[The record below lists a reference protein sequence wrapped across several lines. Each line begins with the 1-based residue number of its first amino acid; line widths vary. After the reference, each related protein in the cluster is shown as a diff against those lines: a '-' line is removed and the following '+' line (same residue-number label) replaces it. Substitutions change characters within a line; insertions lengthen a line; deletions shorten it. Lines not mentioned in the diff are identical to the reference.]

1 MSGRA
6 VERAA
11 VIVYHSSPIH
21 EPGSGDA
28 GGMTVYVRAVAVA
41 LADLGMTTDIFT
53 RATTEIPRAV
63 ELHPGV
69 RVIPIE
75 AGPLGAI
82 PKEDQHRHIPEF
94 VAGIRAFAMSEHHA
108 YDVVHSHY
116 WQSGVAAMELARA
129 WDMPHIHSHHT
140 LGKVKNTNLAEGDF
154 PEPQSRLD
162 GEDDVIR
169 RADVLIASTDDEWR
183 QMACLY
189 LADHDKLKTIHPG
202 VDRELFSPG
211 DQDAARATLG
221 MGDEA
226 ILLYVGR
233 IQKLKGL
240 DLALRAFSEL
250 DSALE
255 KDVRFVIVGGASG
268 AGGEAELARLKDL
281 ALDLGIAAKVRFEG
295 PQPHEKLPIYYRAAD
310 VALVCS
316 HSESFGL
323 AALEAHACATPVVGT
338 PVGGLSYIVADGA
351 SGFLSESRDPTEFAG
366 RLKTL
371 LSDADLRASFGAC
384 AAERAARFS
393 WATTASEFHELYECL
408 VREGL
413 PQPCTC

>member
-1 MSGRA
+1 MSIDA

-11 VIVYHSSPIH
+11 VIVYHSSPLH
-21 EPGSGDA
+21 EPGSGDG
-28 GGMTVYVRAVAVA
+28 GGMTVYVRAVAIA

-53 RATTEIPRAV
+53 RATSEIPRVV

-69 RVIPIE
+69 RVIPIP
-75 AGPLGAI
+75 AGPLGPI
-82 PKEDQHRHIPEF
+82 PKEDHHRYIPEF
-94 VAGIRAFAMSEHHA
+94 VARIRTFAMSERHA

-116 WQSGVAAMELARA
+116 WQSGVAAMELAGA
-129 WDMPHIHSHHT
+129 WDVPHIHSHHT
-140 LGKVKNTNLAEGDF
+140 LGKVKNDTLADGDV

-162 GEDDVIR
+162 GEADVIR
-169 RADVLIASTDDEWR
+169 KADVLIASTDDEWR
-183 QMACLY
+183 QLACLY
-189 LADHDKLKTIHPG
+189 LADHDKLKTIRPG
-202 VDRELFSPG
+202 VDRELFHPG
-211 DQDAARATLG
+211 DQRTARANLG
-221 MGDEA
+221 MGEEA
-226 ILLYVGR
+226 VLLYVGR

-250 DSALE
+250 DSAFE
-255 KDVRFVIVGGASG
+255 RDVRFVIVGGVSG
-268 AGGEAELARLKDL
+268 AGGEDELSRLNDL
-281 ALDLGIAAKVRFEG
+281 AHDLGIASKVRFEG
-295 PQPHEKLPIYYRAAD
+295 PQPHEKLPTYYRAAD
-310 VALVCS
+310 VVLVCS

-323 AALEAHACATPVVGT
+323 AALEAHACGTPVVGT

-371 LSDADLRASFGAC
+371 LSDAELRASFGAC

-393 WATTASEFHELYECL
+393 WTTTASEFHELYECL

-413 PQPCTC
+413 TQPCTC

>member
-1 MSGRA
+1 MSMRD

-11 VIVYHSSPIH
+11 VIVYHSSPLH

-41 LADLGMTTDIFT
+41 LANLGMTTDIFT
-53 RATTEIPRAV
+53 RATSEIPRVV
-63 ELHPGV
+63 ELYPGV

-75 AGPLGAI
+75 AGPLGPIA
-82 PKEDQHRHIPEF
+82 KEVQRRHIPEF
-94 VAGIRAFAMSEHHA
+94 VAGIRTFAMSEHHS

-129 WDMPHIHSHHT
+129 WDVPHIHSHHT
-140 LGKVKNTNLAEGDF
+140 LGRVKNSNLAEGDF

-169 RADVLIASTDDEWR
+169 KADVLIASTDDEWR
-183 QMACLY
+183 QLACLY

-202 VDRELFSPG
+202 VDRSLFHPG
-211 DQDAARATLG
+211 DQAAARASLG
-221 MGDEA
+221 LGDEA
-226 ILLYVGR
+226 VLLYVGR
-233 IQKLKGL
+233 IQKLKGI

-268 AGGEAELARLKDL
+268 AGGEGELTRLQDL
-281 ALDLGIAAKVRFEG
+281 AAELGIASKVRFEG
-295 PQPHEKLPIYYRAAD
+295 PQPHENLPTYYQAAD
-310 VALVCS
+310 AVVVCS

-323 AALEAHACATPVVGT
+323 AALEAHACGTPVVGT

-371 LSDADLRASFGAC
+371 LSDAELRASFGAR

-393 WATTASEFHELYECL
+393 WATTAYEFHELYECL
-408 VREGL
+408 VREDL

>member
-1 MSGRA
+1 MSARA
-6 VERAA
+6 VDRTA
-11 VIVYHSSPIH
+11 VIAYHSSPLH

-41 LADLGMTTDIFT
+41 LADLGVMTDIFT
-53 RATTEIPRAV
+53 RATSEIPRSV
-63 ELHPGV
+63 ELYPGV
-69 RVIPIE
+69 RVIPVE
-75 AGPLGAI
+75 AGPLGPI
-82 PKEDQHRHIPEF
+82 PKEEHRRHIPEF
-94 VAGIRAFAMSEHHA
+94 VAGIRAYSMSEHRA

-129 WDMPHIHSHHT
+129 WDVPHIHSHHT
-140 LGKVKNTNLAEGDF
+140 LGKVKNTNLADGDF

-162 GEDDVIR
+162 GEDTVIR
-169 RADVLIASTDDEWR
+169 KADVLIASTDDEWR
-183 QMACLY
+183 QLACLY
-189 LADHDKLKTIHPG
+189 MADHDKLKTIHPG
-202 VDRELFSPG
+202 VDRGLFHPG
-211 DQDAARATLG
+211 DTTAARAMLG
-221 MGDEA
+221 LGAEA
-226 ILLYVGR
+226 VLLYVGR

-250 DSALE
+250 DSAIE
-255 KDVRFVIVGGASG
+255 QEARFVIVGGASG
-268 AGGEAELARLKDL
+268 AGGETELARLRGL
-281 ALDLGIAAKVRFEG
+281 ADDLGIASKVRFEG
-295 PQPHEKLPIYYRAAD
+295 PQRHEMLATYYQAAD

-323 AALEAHACATPVVGT
+323 AALEAHACGTPVVGT

-371 LSDADLRASFGAC
+371 LSDAELRASFGAC
-384 AAERAARFS
+384 ATERAARFS

-408 VREGL
+408 AREGL